1 MSGGV
6 SRGVSRGISRGT
18 HALAPS
24 PGLTPGALSLLWPT
38 PLGLHHHPDAAT
50 LNPLLV
56 RIFGALRATQQHA
69 RGETPGAFFA
79 SDDDLLQRV
88 QLPEWQAF
96 VRWLVGGLRDTV
108 SAANRSAW
116 PAGGLD
122 LRVAIEGLWFQTS
135 RGGAFHDVHT
145 HGNCSW
151 SGVYVV
157 QVDAPERRRA
167 HPVYGASN
175 GVTRL
180 YGPPFATLGGAHVD
194 LGNAYLQPPHVD
206 VEPVPGQ
213 LLLFPSW
220 LAHQAL
226 PYDGE
231 HERVVVSFNASVH
244 AAQGDDRLHGYGA
257 T

>member
-1 MSGGV
+1 MK
-6 SRGVSRGISRGT
+6 
-18 HALAPS
+18 
-24 PGLTPGALSLLWPT
+24 PGANLLWPT
-38 PLGLHHHPDAAT
+38 PVGLHHHDQGAA

-56 RIFGALRATQQHA
+56 RIFGALRAAQLHA
-69 RGETPGAFFA
+69 RGLPPGGAFFA

-96 VRWLVGGLRDTV
+96 VRFVVASLRDTV
-108 SAANRSAW
+108 SAANAQAW

-122 LRVAIEGLWFQTS
+122 LQVAIEGMWFQTS
-135 RGGAFHDVHT
+135 RQGAFHDVHT

-151 SGVYVV
+151 SGVYCV
-157 QVDAPERRRA
+157 QVDSEALRCA
-167 HPVYGASN
+167 HPVYGAAN

-206 VEPVPGQ
+206 VPPLPGQ
-213 LLLFPSW
+213 LLVFPSW

-226 PYDGE
+226 PYDGDS
-231 HERVVVSFNASVH
+231 ERVIVSFNASVH
-244 AAQGDDRLHGYGA
+244 AASGSDRLHGYSA
-257 T
+257 R

>member
-1 MSGGV
+1 MK
-6 SRGVSRGISRGT
+6 
-18 HALAPS
+18 A
-24 PGLTPGALSLLWPT
+24 GLNLLWPT
-38 PLGLHHHPDAAT
+38 PVGLHTYDQADA

-56 RIFGALRATQQHA
+56 RVFGALRATQLHA
-69 RGETPGAFFA
+69 RGQQPGAAFFA
-79 SDDDLLQRV
+79 SDDDLLKRV

-96 VRWLVGGLRDTV
+96 VRFIVGSLRDTV
-108 SAANRSAW
+108 SAANANAW

-122 LRVAIEGLWFQTS
+122 LQVALNGMWFQTS
-135 RGGAFHDVHT
+135 RAGAFHDVHT

-151 SGVYVV
+151 SGVYCV
-157 QVDAPERRRA
+157 QVDDAAVRCA

-194 LGNAYLQPPHVD
+194 MGNAYLQPPHVD
-206 VEPVPGQ
+206 VSPVPGQ

-231 HERVVVSFNASVH
+231 SERVIVSFNASVH
-244 AAQGDDRLHGYGA
+244 AATGNDRLHGYSA
-257 T
+257 S